1 MLALSIDSGF
11 QIVQHL
17 ESIPLSYYSQMLL
30 WSIWVY
36 LFIFWAQGWASVFI
50 YFVFYFALHT
60 FFLFD
65 TNFSLCA
72 EFYIIDHN
80 IDHHMENIKIFW
92 TCLYMEISFI
102 NYGSIVLPLFSLFLL
117 AMKGLV
123 EYRQQSFLVLCRHDS
138 GYCQSL

>member
-1 MLALSIDSGF
+1 MLLLSNAAMVYLGLFVYLLSTGLSICF
-11 QIVQHL
+11 HIFCF
-17 ESIPLSYYSQMLL
+17 
-30 WSIWVY
+30 
-36 LFIFWAQGWASVFI
+36 LFCFTYI
-50 YFVFYFALHT
+50 
-60 FFLFD
+60 FLFD
-65 TNFSLCA
+65 TDFSLCA

-123 EYRQQSFLVLCRHDS
+123 QYRQQSFLVLCRHDS